1 MTLTIDKNIEPSTLD
16 SVLDYMRLKKVS
28 FALNDDDAT
37 RTAAIKERLRLKY
50 VLTGEWSTMSD
61 DDRQDASLLEGMLYD
76 DENGLVELLGDD
88 EQTDFRTEMKNW
100 AK

>member
-16 SVLDYMRLKKVS
+16 NLLDYMRLKKVP
-28 FALNDDDAT
+28 FAINDDDAA

-61 DDRQDASLLEGMLYD
+61 EDRQDASLLEGMLYD
-76 DENGLVELLGDD
+76 DENGLVELLNEDD
-88 EQTDFRTEMKNW
+88 QIDFKNEMKSW